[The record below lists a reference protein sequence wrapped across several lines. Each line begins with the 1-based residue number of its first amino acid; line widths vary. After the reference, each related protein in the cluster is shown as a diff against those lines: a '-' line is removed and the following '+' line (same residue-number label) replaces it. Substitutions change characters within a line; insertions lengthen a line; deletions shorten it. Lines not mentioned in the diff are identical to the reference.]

1 LEACT
6 LDLLPEIATSTKF
19 LQAYTRSQ
27 KVTRDCIEFMI
38 IGLEDLIAE
47 KQASG
52 REKDLND
59 IKHLRGQDF

>member
-1 LEACT
+1 
-6 LDLLPEIATSTKF
+6 
-19 LQAYTRSQ
+19 
-27 KVTRDCIEFMI
+27 MI